1 MARVS
6 ATRTELLARRAR
18 IALAGQG
25 RDLLEDKR
33 SALLR
38 ELSRIAEK
46 ASDMSAALVERAAE
60 GRRALADANALDG
73 PEMVDSAALAAA
85 DEVQLELQT
94 RNVAGVSV
102 VEIES
107 DGAARAVTDRGY
119 SLSATTARVDRVAEL
134 HELLLDELLQTA
146 ATELTL
152 RRLALEIRTTTRRVN
167 ALERVVLPRL
177 QRERDQIAI
186 VLEER
191 EREDRV
197 RLQRAKA
204 NMHGRASQ

>member
-18 IALAGQG
+18 IALARQG

-38 ELSRIAEK
+38 ELSRIAER
-46 ASDMSAALVERAAE
+46 ASDMSAALAERAAE

-73 PEMVDSAALAAA
+73 PEVVGSAALAAA
-85 DEVQLELQT
+85 GEVPLELHT
-94 RNVAGVSV
+94 SNVAGVQV

-107 DGAARAVTDRGY
+107 DGAARDVTGRGY
-119 SLSATTARVDRVAEL
+119 SLSATTPRVDRVAEL
-134 HELLLDELLQTA
+134 HELLLDELLETA

-167 ALERVVLPRL
+167 ALERVVLPGL
-177 QRERDQIAI
+177 ERERDQIAI

-197 RLQRAKA
+197 RLRRAKA
-204 NMHGRASQ
+204 KTRGATAT